1 MFDITKMMSTFDGPS
16 VVEYKKWK
24 ARLRVIRQVTA
35 RVVLEIIDGKQPPGA
50 EATPDQLLAYN
61 RPNGDLH
68 SLLFLL
74 TGGGHT
80 PSSNLSCIIP
90 RMLAHKSTVVVLGM
104 ILVVTGE

>member
-24 ARLRVIRQVTA
+24 ARLRVILQVTA
-35 RVVLEIIDGKQPPGA
+35 RAVLEIIDGKQPPGA

-61 RPNGDLH
+61 RPNGDLY

-74 TGGGHT
+74 TGGAAHAIIEPFLYHT
-80 PSSNLSCIIP
+80 
-90 RMLAHKSTVVVLGM
+90 STAGAQIDGSGLQ
-104 ILVVTGE
+104 